1 MNLLKFK
8 QLDASLVISWGME
21 TAIIVSIFNI
31 FPLIYTDDMF
41 LLAESPSALQSMLDI
56 LF

>member
-1 MNLLKFK
+1 
-8 QLDASLVISWGME
+8 ME

-41 LLAESPSALQSMLDI
+41 LLAESLRF
-56 LF
+56 LFLEMEVK

>member
-1 MNLLKFK
+1 
-8 QLDASLVISWGME
+8 ME